1 MAFRSS
7 NTASSAPAGSSS
19 AADRRSSELYES
31 RRSDPEMPRTRI
43 GLRLRELEL
52 DAELDVV
59 GQGEPAL
66 GQRRVPVEAEL
77 RAVDDG
83 LEREAE
89 LRVAERILGR
99 ALDRAGAGDRL
110 GLALDRQVALDGD
123 VVAVLGELER
133 RELDLRVLLGVEEV
147 RRLQVAGEVLVLDD
161 DRVGVDRAVE
171 VGVAVL
177 VDRELGGE

>member
-1 MAFRSS
+1 MALRSS
-7 NTASSAPAGSSS
+7 NTTSSAPAGSSS

-43 GLRLRELEL
+43 CLRLGELEL
-52 DAELDVV
+52 DVELDVV

-77 RAVDDG
+77 GPVDHG

-89 LRVAERILGR
+89 LGVAGDVLVR
-99 ALDRAGAGDRL
+99 ALDRAGAGDLL
-110 GLALDRQVALDGD
+110 GVALDRQVAVDGD
-123 VVAVLGELER
+123 VVPVTREAQR
-133 RELDLRVLLGVEEV
+133 AELDLGVALGVEEV
-147 RRLQVAGEVLVLDD
+147 RRLEVAGQVLVLDH

-171 VGVAVL
+171 V
-177 VDRELGGE
+177 